1 MFVFPGQGGQ
11 WQGMAL
17 GVCGI
22 ARPVFAESMK
32 ACDAALSPHLD
43 WSVEDVLRGVPGAP
57 DLEARRGRTARPL
70 RGDGLA
76 GAPVALLRGRAG
88 RGGRPLP
95 GRDRRRPRCRW
106 PLALRRGP
114 DRRRPQPRP
123 GDDRGQ
129 GRHAGAGTHP
139 RAVRGARPR
148 TRRAGHA
155 GGGERPRLGGRLR
168 RSRGPRRARA
178 LLRGRRGAGRPDPG
192 ELREPLP
199 PGRGGPRA
207 AALSPRRD
215 RATLQRA
222 PPLLHRHRRAR
233 RHSPDGRRALVRQPA
248 PDGALRASD
257 RATPA

>member
-1 MFVFPGQGGQ
+1 M
-11 WQGMAL
+11 
-17 GVCGI
+17 
-22 ARPVFAESMK
+22 E

-43 WSVEDVLRGVPGAP
+43 FPVVDVLRGVPGAP
-57 DLEARRGRTARPL
+57 ALEAVDVVQPALFAVMVSLATAL
-70 RGDGLA
+70 
-76 GAPVALLRGRAG
+76 ALLRGRAV

-95 GRDRRRPRCRW
+95 GRDRRRPRCRR

-129 GRHAGAGTHP
+129 GRHAGAGPHP

-199 PGRGGPRA
+199 PGRGGPRG
-207 AALSPRRD
+207 AALGPRRD
-215 RATLQRA
+215 RATPQRA

-248 PDGALRASD
+248 PDGALRAGD
-257 RATPA
+257 RGGWSRRVSTP

>member
-11 WQGMAL
+11 WPGMAL
-17 GVCGI
+17 ELLD
-22 ARPVFAESMK
+22 RSPVFAESMK

-43 WSVEDVLRGVPGAP
+43 FPVVDVLRGVPGAP
-57 DLEARRGRTARPL
+57 ALEAVDVVQPALFAVMVSLARLWRSFGVEPSAVV
-70 RGDGLA
+70 GHSQGEIAAAHVAGGLS
-76 GAPVALLRGRAG
+76 LY
-88 RGGRPLP
+88 
-95 GRDRRRPRCRW
+95 
-106 PLALRRGP
+106 RRGP

-129 GRHAGAGTHP
+129 GRHAGAGPHP

-199 PGRGGPRA
+199 PGRGGPRG
-207 AALSPRRD
+207 AALGPRRD
-215 RATLQRA
+215 RATPQRA

-248 PDGALRASD
+248 PDGALRAGD